1 MCGGS
6 VWENEPWRPFS
17 SRYRPGAGALNDI
30 ELPFSGENESAVA

>member
-17 SRYRPGAGALNDI
+17 SPDRHGAGELNEI
-30 ELPFSGENESAVA
+30 ELPFSSENETAAA